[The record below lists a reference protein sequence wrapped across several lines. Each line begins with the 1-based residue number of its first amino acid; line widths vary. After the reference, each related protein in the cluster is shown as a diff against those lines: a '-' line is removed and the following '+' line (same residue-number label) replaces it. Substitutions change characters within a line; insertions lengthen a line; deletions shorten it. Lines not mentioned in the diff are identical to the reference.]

1 MSVEAF
7 AELIALLPDAT
18 VLVSGAGLV
27 LAGNAAAQAVLG
39 AGIAGRPLADLVSS
53 PAAEVE
59 ALLRASARTRD
70 AVPGALAVAR
80 AGGAVH
86 FRASGAVLRPRRDGA
101 DAIVLLRLQ
110 PRDAAAAQF
119 LALNERIDA
128 LHREI
133 ERRRR
138 VENELRAQREWLE
151 VTLTSI
157 GDAVISTDPDGRVTF
172 LNPRAEVLTGWSS
185 AEASGRPIDEV
196 FRIANEET
204 GEPVDNPVSKVIA
217 SGLIVGLANHTVLL
231 SRDGRAVAIE
241 DSAAPIREPGGATRG
256 VVLVFHDVAEQR
268 ALQREVEHRAASLA
282 EADRRKDEFIAML
295 AHELR
300 NPLAALRGG
309 LHVLARAPEP
319 ATLARI
325 AAVMER
331 QVGNLTRMVDDLLE
345 VSRITRGKVALQ
357 RDAVDVVELARRAVA
372 DHASRAGDAGLTLRA
387 DLPDEPAWVIADATR
402 ITQILDNLL
411 TNAVKFS
418 DRGGAIEVRVA
429 ASPAG
434 EVELVVRDEGVGID
448 PEILPHVFE
457 SFVQADRTLDRSRG
471 GLGLGLTLVKGLVD
485 LHGGTITA
493 ASPGIG
499 RGCEMVLRLPRAP
512 APAPAAAAPE
522 PSPATADP
530 LRVLLIDDNLDV
542 VETLAMILESAG
554 CSVHVAHDG
563 PAGLAAVAGFR
574 PQAVVCDIGLPGM
587 DGFAVAGA
595 LRALPG
601 CAGVRLLALTG
612 YGEPAMRAR
621 VTEAGFDEHLVKPVA
636 PTVLLRAL
644 RPPEGAVAEATSHP
658 WRGR

>member
-1 MSVEAF
+1 MGGSRSSTRARRCS
-7 AELIALLPDAT
+7 P
-18 VLVSGAGLV
+18 
-27 LAGNAAAQAVLG
+27 
-39 AGIAGRPLADLVSS
+39 AGRP
-53 PAAEVE
+53 P
-59 ALLRASARTRD
+59 R
-70 AVPGALAVAR
+70 R
-80 AGGAVH
+80 AGV
-86 FRASGAVLRPRRDGA
+86 
-101 DAIVLLRLQ
+101 
-110 PRDAAAAQF
+110 
-119 LALNERIDA
+119 
-128 LHREI
+128 
-133 ERRRR
+133 
-138 VENELRAQREWLE
+138 
-151 VTLTSI
+151 
-157 GDAVISTDPDGRVTF
+157 
-172 LNPRAEVLTGWSS
+172 
-185 AEASGRPIDEV
+185 PIDEV
-196 FRIANEET
+196 FRIATEET
-204 GEPVDNPVSKVIA
+204 GEPVDNPVSKVLA

-282 EADRRKDEFIAML
+282 EADRRKDEFIAVL

-448 PEILPHVFE
+448 PEMLPHVFE
-457 SFVQADRTLDRSRG
+457 SFVQADPHPRPEPRRPRPRPHARQGARRPARRHHHRGVAGDRPR
-471 GLGLGLTLVKGLVD
+471 
-485 LHGGTITA
+485 
-493 ASPGIG
+493 
-499 RGCEMVLRLPRAP
+499 LRDGPPPAPRPRARAGP
-512 APAPAAAAPE
+512 PPPR
-522 PSPATADP
+522 PSP
-530 LRVLLIDDNLDV
+530 
-542 VETLAMILESAG
+542 
-554 CSVHVAHDG
+554 
-563 PAGLAAVAGFR
+563 
-574 PQAVVCDIGLPGM
+574 
-587 DGFAVAGA
+587 
-595 LRALPG
+595 
-601 CAGVRLLALTG
+601 
-612 YGEPAMRAR
+612 
-621 VTEAGFDEHLVKPVA
+621 
-636 PTVLLRAL
+636 
-644 RPPEGAVAEATSHP
+644 RPPPPIRCASS
-658 WRGR
+658 